1 MGGAMSRNKGQRA
14 ERAVIK
20 LLQPILDRVA
30 EETNTV
36 AIELT
41 RNLAQAHKGGDD
53 VWGLTWLSIEVKHQE
68 AYHLNDWWAQAKA
81 QARGRQKP
89 VLFYRRNG
97 VQWTVRTL
105 VKMPTSPTTFV
116 LFPADLTLDRFLKWF
131 EIAATH
137 EARRGL

>member
-14 ERAVIK
+14 ERDVIK

-30 EETNTV
+30 VETNTV

-53 VWGLTWLSIEVKHQE
+53 VWGLAWLSIEVKHQE
-68 AYHLNDWWAQAKA
+68 TYHLNDWWEQAKA
-81 QARGRQKP
+81 QARGHAKP

-97 VQWTVRTL
+97 VQWTVRML
-105 VKMPTSPTTFV
+105 VKVPTSPATFIW
-116 LFPADLTLDRFLKWF
+116 FPADLTLGRFLHWF

-137 EARRGL
+137 EAQRGL